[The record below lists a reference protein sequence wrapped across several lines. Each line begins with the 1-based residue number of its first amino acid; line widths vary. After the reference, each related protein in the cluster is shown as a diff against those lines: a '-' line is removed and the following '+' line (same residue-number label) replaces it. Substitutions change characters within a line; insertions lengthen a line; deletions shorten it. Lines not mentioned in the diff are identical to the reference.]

1 MTHQTMVNIKR
12 KLVAASGAVG
22 LTMGAALMSMDA
34 FAACSYSV
42 TDQWTNGFNATIR
55 LTNTTNAAIN
65 GWSVQWQYAGNNRVT
80 NAFNS
85 TLSGNNP
92 YSASNFSWNGVIQ
105 PNQFVDLGIQGT
117 KSAGAAEIPTLS
129 GSLCEEVDPDS
140 VYLQVDKAD
149 DHLFVYVDG
158 VEKMR
163 WSAPDPARTNDSA
176 EPTRIGEKINITHL
190 LSAGE
195 NEIRIVAAADN
206 WYSLSGGYD
215 VRLWQGGNLLIDAD
229 QDFSFGNTAF
239 AGILLNDSVTVEVD
253 NAGPRRTLTLNSA
266 NGGEAIYLNNVFTG
280 KHVPATFEL
289 ASGEYRVG
297 LGESTSTPDWV
308 NNTVVFTGQFRELD
322 ILVSGQNIALD
333 AAQLPVID
341 EPNEWKVAVVPYT
354 EVHFGLTNAQ
364 ADAGAT
370 AAANNVGVLTS
381 DDIEV
386 ATAAV
391 QSTSDE
397 FLLPLSYGLMKWDVT
412 VLPAVTQRVYHTD
425 HFRWSPGMISENLAL
440 YDMVIHVIANRT
452 LAVDSNG
459 NRIQVVNNIGGL
471 ADRPNAYMPQ
481 SWLNAEGNSLSER
494 LQNVLPSSGML
505 HESLHTYDNYR
516 LNDYNGVEQLHGPEE
531 HGYSVQDCGFPSE
544 WLCWYRGYIRSQI
557 GENTTT
563 LNGVGTSVKLTGQ
576 NVATYVGVFNV
587 MRGGRTAEQLWTY
600 RKPASRIRNNDTQ
613 SCVDVASADTE
624 AGAEVLPW
632 SCHNGE
638 NQLWALHEIQNSGAY
653 HLVNQN
659 SGKCADFFTGDLSQQ
674 VCAAHPSQRFILGA
688 LNNGAFPIKSLSGE
702 CMTHSSSDELIL
714 ESCSESATRQYWRF
728 D

>member
-1 MTHQTMVNIKR
+1 MTNQTMVKIKR
-12 KLVAASGAVG
+12 KLVAASGALG

-34 FAACSYSV
+34 FATCSYSV
-42 TDQWTNGFNATIR
+42 TDEWTNGFNAAIR

-65 GWSVQWQYAGNNRVT
+65 GWNVQWQYAGNNRVT
-80 NAFNS
+80 NAWNS

-129 GSLCEEVDPDS
+129 GGLCEEIDPGS

-163 WSAPDPARTNDSA
+163 WSAPDSARTYDSG
-176 EPTRIGEKINITHL
+176 EPTRIGEKIDITHL

-195 NEIRIVAAADN
+195 NEIKIVAAADN

-215 VRLWQGGNLLIDAD
+215 VRLWQGTNLLIDAN
-229 QDFSFGNTAF
+229 QDFSFGDTAF
-239 AGILLNDSVTVEVD
+239 AGILFSDSVTIDMD

-266 NGGEAIYLNNVFTG
+266 NGGEAIYINNMFTG
-280 KHVPATFEL
+280 KYVPATFEL

-297 LGESTSTPDWV
+297 LGESNSPPAGTNSLGEL
-308 NNTVVFTGQFRELD
+308 TGQFRELD
-322 ILVSGQNIALD
+322 IVVSGQDVTLD
-333 AAQLPVID
+333 ATQLPVID
-341 EPNEWKVAVVPYT
+341 EPNEWKVAVIPYT

-364 ADAGAT
+364 ADAGVS
-370 AAANNVGVLTS
+370 AAPNNIGVLTN

-386 ATAAV
+386 ATAVVHA
-391 QSTSDE
+391 TSDQ
-397 FLLPLSYGLMKWDVT
+397 LLMPFSYGLMKWDVT
-412 VLPAVTQRVYHTD
+412 VLPAVTERVYRTD
-425 HFRWSPGMISENLAL
+425 SFRWDPSMVDENLAI

-452 LAVDSNG
+452 LMVNG
-459 NRIQVVNNIGGL
+459 DGHRMIVVNDIAGYGY
-471 ADRPNAYMPQ
+471 RPDAYIPQ
-481 SWLNAEGNSLSER
+481 SWLNAEGDSLSER

-516 LNDYNGVEQLHGPEE
+516 LNDYNGVEQVHGAEE
-531 HGYSVQDCGFPSE
+531 HGYNVQDCDFQGE

-557 GENTTT
+557 GENTST
-563 LNGVGTSVKLTGQ
+563 LNGVASSVKLSGQ
-576 NVATYVGVFNV
+576 DVDTYVGVFNV

-600 RKPASRIRNNDTQ
+600 RKPASRIQNNNTL
-613 SCVDVASADTE
+613 SCLDVAGSDIE
-624 AGAEVLPW
+624 AGAEILPW
-632 SCHNGE
+632 SCHSGD
-638 NQLWALHEIQNSGAY
+638 NQLWALHEIQNSGVY
-653 HLVNQN
+653 HLVNQH
-659 SGKCADFFTGDLSQQ
+659 SGKCADFFTGGLSQQ
-674 VCAAHPSQRFILGA
+674 VCAAHSSQRFMLGT

-702 CMTHSSSDELIL
+702 CMTQSSSGELIL
-714 ESCSESATRQYWRF
+714 ESCSESAPSQYWKLN
-728 D
+728 